1 MANPNIVNVTT
12 IYGKTVGQTVT
23 TTSTAIVT
31 NQSNSGTI
39 VKLNTL
45 LASNIDG
52 TNDVDVTAAIKIGG
66 TLYNIT
72 STVTVP
78 ADATVILI
86 SKDMGIYLEE
96 GHDLELQASANG
108 DLEAICSYEI
118 ISAS

>member
-12 IYGKTVGQTVT
+12 IYGKTVGQVVT
-23 TTSTAIVT
+23 TNSTAIVT

-52 TNDVDVTAAIKIGG
+52 TNDVDVSATLKIGG
-66 TLYNIT
+66 TEYNIT

-78 ADATVILI
+78 ADSTVILI
-86 SKDMGIYLEE
+86 SKDTGLYMEE
-96 GHDLELQASANG
+96 DTELALQASANS
-108 DLEAICSYEI
+108 DLKAICAYEI